1 MEKVR
6 NEDLFPCYVMLGTG
20 VEEKK
25 VRVAILKDKVFLGEL
40 KIFAKTLIN
49 FPFVPRRCILT

>member
-6 NEDLFPCYVMLGTG
+6 NEDLFPCYFMLGTW

-25 VRVAILKDKVFLGEL
+25 SKGSHFDGQGIPWGIENFCKDIKFFSLCSTVG
-40 KIFAKTLIN
+40 
-49 FPFVPRRCILT
+49 VY

>member
-6 NEDLFPCYVMLGTG
+6 NEDLFPCYVMLGTW

-25 VRVAILKDKVFLGEL
+25 SKGSHFDGQGIPWGIENFCKD
-40 KIFAKTLIN
+40 IN
-49 FPFVPRRCILT
+49 FFSVCST